1 MSRSLFLL
9 LTGIYGLLLAVAMV
23 FAPEA
28 AIRNY
33 GALEINLNHIAAMQF
48 LGLSTGVIALMTLLN
63 RNAPNSYTL
72 RTLLLAQAL
81 LLVSGVALGIYHAVV
96 IHVPMNSFFIGD
108 SLFRLVLGLGFV
120 YAYNR
125 ETKLAQAGTVLS

>member
-9 LTGIYGLLLAVAMV
+9 MTGIYGLLLTLAMV

-33 GALEINLNHIAAMQF
+33 GAPEVSLNQIALMQF
-48 LGLSTGVIALMTLLN
+48 LGLSTGAIALMTILN
-63 RNAPNSYTL
+63 RKAPNSYTL

-81 LLVSGVALGIYHAVV
+81 LLIGGIVLGIYHATVV
-96 IHVPMNSFFIGD
+96 HVPMNSFFIGD
-108 SLFRLVLGLGFV
+108 SLFRLALGFGFV
-120 YAYNR
+120 YFYNR
-125 ETKLAQAGTVLS
+125 ESQQARGGAVLA

>member
-9 LTGIYGLLLAVAMV
+9 LTGIYGLVLTLAML

-28 AIRNY
+28 TIRNY
-33 GALEINLNHIAAMQF
+33 GAPAVNLNQIALMQF
-48 LGLSTGVIALMTLLN
+48 LGLSTGAIALITLLN

-81 LLVSGVALGIYHAVV
+81 LLVGGVVLGIYHATVV
-96 IHVPMNSFFIGD
+96 HVPMNSFFIGD

-120 YAYNR
+120 YFYNR
-125 ETKLAQAGTVLS
+125 ESKLAQGGTTAA

>member
-9 LTGIYGLLLAVAMV
+9 LTGIYGFLLTLVMV

-33 GALEINLNHIAAMQF
+33 GAPEVNLNQIALMQF
-48 LGLSTGVIALMTLLN
+48 LGLSTGAIALMTLLN
-63 RNAPNSYTL
+63 RKAPNSYTL

-81 LLVSGVALGIYHAVV
+81 LLMGGVALGIYHATVV
-96 IHVPMNSFFIGD
+96 HVPMNSFFIGD
-108 SLFRLVLGLGFV
+108 SLFRLALGLGFM
-120 YAYNR
+120 YFYSR
-125 ETKLAQAGTVLS
+125 ESRQAQAGAILA